1 DETRGRRLLLSV
13 SRCCLALPL
22 ALLLRHV
29 YRQLDREVFYQ
40 HRAAAEEVLKHIN
53 QRLADIL
60 QTEEQRPFDA
70 YSFLKVT
77 ANPLLKNSTIV
88 ASPLSELPPQS
99 AVPGVIGYFQI
110 NPDGSFH
117 SPVLPELDAE
127 ELAANADRFGFGSS
141 ELARRLALRSQLEEL
156 LRAST
161 PVTERRP
168 RPKHAAQPAAPP
180 STASTPAPHDAV
192 EKDFSLADQET
203 LRRSD
208 AAQTETAGSSA
219 PTSNRALRPDISPGP
234 SGVAQLLPSQ
244 PAVPQK
250 KLAGATTP

>member
-1 DETRGRRLLLSV
+1 MLQHVQQWLRHTLVGRQFRPGTRRHATRRLRLFLCASL
-13 SRCCLALPL
+13 CCLALPL

-40 HRAAAEEVLKHIN
+40 HRAAAEEVLKHVN

-141 ELARRLALRSQLEEL
+141 ELAKRLALRSRLEEL

-161 PVTERRP
+161 PVTERRQ
-168 RPKHAAQPAAPP
+168 RPKHAAPPSAAPSAPAAPP
-180 STASTPAPHDAV
+180 TSHDAV
-192 EKDFSLADQET
+192 EKDFSAALEKGLALAKSAEAGY
-203 LRRSD
+203 LPGWCGPH
-208 AAQTETAGSSA
+208 AQ
-219 PTSNRALRPDISPGP
+219 
-234 SGVAQLLPSQ
+234 
-244 PAVPQK
+244 
-250 KLAGATTP
+250 